1 MSARLKGYWD
11 SADGFFLSSLHWV
24 LGSPDITGW
33 SHDILYRQP
42 TVQRRYI
49 CYSLFIP
56 LTTQN
61 TTSTVNM
68 ANNNSKYRPMSI
80 DAMLDMERQE
90 VLALL
95 EGNKEAQS
103 ARGGRSDSP
112 YASRSPVR
120 SMVDIAEDE
129 IPPSNA
135 TSPPNRPAPASQ
147 GPVRSMLDVKAPP
160 SPQLV
165 RSMLDVSGS
174 VPDSP
179 RRAGRNSTPS
189 SPLLTSSDPTL
200 RQSPTSG
207 LTPRSRSDAGLLSD
221 PGRGPRSSLM
231 SNYQFSSIL
240 SHNTGPQPSVR
251 WSSSRNSKGTKRD
264 SVGSLGPEGALP
276 TDRGRSPLGASR
288 FFGGSKSSQNRRWNS
303 RSQSPATFA
312 PSAPSAPSQLPP
324 GKALTK
330 DGQVMDL
337 NSAYRKLSDANL
349 MHSSGSLAQLPMRK
363 KHGEAG
369 EGRLVKD
376 YVGPD
381 GEQLDSSEEEEEE
394 SSDDEDRGRKK
405 SPRSLIHDTGTNGGE
420 TSASGSQPGGRQ
432 ALSLLAA
439 AEQERKRIE
448 TLASLASS
456 QEERRRR

>member
-1 MSARLKGYWD
+1 
-11 SADGFFLSSLHWV
+11 
-24 LGSPDITGW
+24 
-33 SHDILYRQP
+33 
-42 TVQRRYI
+42 
-49 CYSLFIP
+49 
-56 LTTQN
+56 
-61 TTSTVNM
+61 M
-68 ANNNSKYRPMSI
+68 ANNSKYRPMSI

-95 EGNKEAQS
+95 EGNKDAQS
-103 ARGGRSDSP
+103 ARN
-112 YASRSPVR
+112 
-120 SMVDIAEDE
+120 MLDIAEDE

-135 TSPPNRPAPASQ
+135 TSSSNRPTPASQ

-179 RRAGRNSTPS
+179 RRAGRSSTPS

-207 LTPRSRSDAGLLSD
+207 VTPRSRSDAGLLSD
-221 PGRGPRSSLM
+221 AGRSPRTSLM

-240 SHNTGPQPSVR
+240 SHSSGSQPSVR
-251 WSSSRNSKGTKRD
+251 WSSSRNSKGNKRD
-264 SVGSLGPEGALP
+264 SVGSLSPEGALP

-288 FFGGSKSSQNRRWNS
+288 FFGGSKSSQNRRWGS

-312 PSAPSAPSQLPP
+312 PSTSSQLPP

-330 DGQVMDL
+330 DGQVLDL

-349 MHSSGSLAQLPMRK
+349 MHSSGSLAELPLRK
-363 KHGEAG
+363 KQREAG

-381 GEQLDSSEEEEEE
+381 GEQLESSEDEEEE

-405 SPRSLIHDTGTNGGE
+405 SPRSLIHDAGPNGGE
-420 TSASGSQPGGRQ
+420 TTASGSQPGGRQ

-439 AEQERKRIE
+439 AEQERKRTE
-448 TLASLASS
+448 TSASLASS
-456 QEERRRR
+456 QEERRR

>member
-1 MSARLKGYWD
+1 
-11 SADGFFLSSLHWV
+11 
-24 LGSPDITGW
+24 
-33 SHDILYRQP
+33 
-42 TVQRRYI
+42 
-49 CYSLFIP
+49 
-56 LTTQN
+56 
-61 TTSTVNM
+61 M

-95 EGNKEAQS
+95 EGKTEIQS
-103 ARGGRSDSP
+103 AGGGRSNSP

-120 SMVDIAEDE
+120 SMLDIAEDE
-129 IPPSNA
+129 IPPGNTTSSSN
-135 TSPPNRPAPASQ
+135 RGAPASQ

-165 RSMLDVSGS
+165 RSMLDISGP

-179 RRAGRNSTPS
+179 RRAGRSSTPS

-207 LTPRSRSDAGLLSD
+207 LTPRSKSDAGLLSD

-240 SHNTGPQPSVR
+240 PHGSGPQPSVR
-251 WSSSRNSKGTKRD
+251 WSSSRNSKGNKRD
-264 SVGSLGPEGALP
+264 SGGSLAPEGALP

-288 FFGGSKSSQNRRWNS
+288 FFGGSKSSQNRRWSS
-303 RSQSPATFA
+303 RSQSPAMFT
-312 PSAPSAPSQLPP
+312 PSQLPP
-324 GKALTK
+324 GKALLK

-349 MHSSGSLAQLPMRK
+349 MHSSGSLAQLPLRK
-363 KHGEAG
+363 KQREAG

-405 SPRSLIHDTGTNGGE
+405 SPRSLIHDAGSSGGE
-420 TSASGSQPGGRQ
+420 ASQSGGRQ

-439 AEQERKRIE
+439 AEQERKRTAI
-448 TLASLASS
+448 LASLKCERPRR
-456 QEERRRR
+456 EEKKMGGKLLTFFE

>member
-1 MSARLKGYWD
+1 
-11 SADGFFLSSLHWV
+11 
-24 LGSPDITGW
+24 
-33 SHDILYRQP
+33 
-42 TVQRRYI
+42 
-49 CYSLFIP
+49 
-56 LTTQN
+56 
-61 TTSTVNM
+61 M

-80 DAMLDMERQE
+80 DAMLDMERKE

-120 SMVDIAEDE
+120 SMLDIAEDE

-135 TSPPNRPAPASQ
+135 TSSNRSAPAS
-147 GPVRSMLDVKAPP
+147 KAPP

-179 RRAGRNSTPS
+179 KRAGRSSTPS

-200 RQSPTSG
+200 RQSPTSS
-207 LTPRSRSDAGLLSD
+207 LAPRSRSDAGLLSD
-221 PGRGPRSSLM
+221 PGRSPRSSLM

-240 SHNTGPQPSVR
+240 PHSSGPQPSVR
-251 WSSSRNSKGTKRD
+251 WSSSRNSKGNKRD
-264 SVGSLGPEGALP
+264 SLGSLGAEGAVP

-288 FFGGSKSSQNRRWNS
+288 FFGGSKSSQSRRWSS

-312 PSAPSAPSQLPP
+312 PAPSQLPP
-324 GKALTK
+324 GKALLK

-376 YVGPD
+376 YVSPD

-405 SPRSLIHDTGTNGGE
+405 SPRSLIHDTESNGRE
-420 TSASGSQPGGRQ
+420 ATASGPQPGGRQ

-448 TLASLASS
+448 ILASLANS
-456 QEERRRR
+456 QEERRRRWREMLTFLSRLAGSIPAGSIPVPLPDCGA

>member
-1 MSARLKGYWD
+1 
-11 SADGFFLSSLHWV
+11 
-24 LGSPDITGW
+24 
-33 SHDILYRQP
+33 
-42 TVQRRYI
+42 
-49 CYSLFIP
+49 
-56 LTTQN
+56 
-61 TTSTVNM
+61 M
-68 ANNNSKYRPMSI
+68 ANNSKYRPMSI

-95 EGNKEAQS
+95 EGNKDAQS
-103 ARGGRSDSP
+103 ARDGRS
-112 YASRSPVR
+112 
-120 SMVDIAEDE
+120 MLDIAEDE
-129 IPPSNA
+129 IPPSNV
-135 TSPPNRPAPASQ
+135 TPSSNRPTPPSQ

-207 LTPRSRSDAGLLSD
+207 VAPRSRSDAGLLSD
-221 PGRGPRSSLM
+221 PGRSPRTSLM

-240 SHNTGPQPSVR
+240 SHSSGPQPSVR
-251 WSSSRNSKGTKRD
+251 WSSSRNSKGNKRD
-264 SVGSLGPEGALP
+264 SVGSLSAEGALP

-288 FFGGSKSSQNRRWNS
+288 FFGGSKSSQTRRWGS
-303 RSQSPATFA
+303 RSQSPATFG
-312 PSAPSAPSQLPP
+312 PSTPSQLPP

-330 DGQVMDL
+330 GGQVMDL

-349 MHSSGSLAQLPMRK
+349 MHSSGSLAELPMRK
-363 KHGEAG
+363 KQREAG

-381 GEQLDSSEEEEEE
+381 GEQLDSSEDEEEE

-405 SPRSLIHDTGTNGGE
+405 SPRSLIHDAEPNGGE
-420 TSASGSQPGGRQ
+420 TTATGSKPGGRQ

-448 TLASLASS
+448 TLSS
-456 QEERRRR
+456 QEGRRR

>member
-1 MSARLKGYWD
+1 
-11 SADGFFLSSLHWV
+11 
-24 LGSPDITGW
+24 
-33 SHDILYRQP
+33 
-42 TVQRRYI
+42 
-49 CYSLFIP
+49 
-56 LTTQN
+56 
-61 TTSTVNM
+61 M

-103 ARGGRSDSP
+103 TRGGRSGSP

-120 SMVDIAEDE
+120 SMLDIAEDE
-129 IPPSNA
+129 IPPSSA
-135 TSPPNRPAPASQ
+135 TSSSNRPAPASQ
-147 GPVRSMLDVKAPP
+147 GPVRSMLNVKAPP

-165 RSMLDVSGS
+165 RSMLDVSGP

-179 RRAGRNSTPS
+179 RRAGRSSTPS
-189 SPLLTSSDPTL
+189 SPLLTSSDPTW

-221 PGRGPRSSLM
+221 TGRGPRSSLI

-240 SHNTGPQPSVR
+240 SHSSGTQPSVR
-251 WSSSRNSKGTKRD
+251 WSSSRNSKGNKRD
-264 SVGSLGPEGALP
+264 NGGSLGPEGGALP

-288 FFGGSKSSQNRRWNS
+288 FFGGSKSSHSRRWSS
-303 RSQSPATFA
+303 RSQSPATFT
-312 PSAPSAPSQLPP
+312 PSQLPQ
-324 GKALTK
+324 GKALLK

-376 YVGPD
+376 YIGPD

-405 SPRSLIHDTGTNGGE
+405 SPRSLIHDAGSNGGE
-420 TSASGSQPGGRQ
+420 TAASGSQSGGRQ

-439 AEQERKRIE
+439 AEQERKQIE
-448 TLASLASS
+448 TLASLEKS